1 MVADLDV
8 VGGHVDDAFDRLL
21 TLFPTVDDDAKN
33 EIRLRLLELFAVVGV
48 ADPRVVSAR
57 LRLTNLLF

>member
-1 MVADLDV
+1 VVADLDV

>member
-1 MVADLDV
+1 M
-8 VGGHVDDAFDRLL
+8 GGHVDDAFDRLL
-21 TLFPTVDDDAKN
+21 TLFPLVDDDAKN
-33 EIRLRLLELFAVVGV
+33 EIRLRLLDLFAVVGS